1 MGNYTSKT
9 REEWTKSSL
18 ESIKHKF
25 GNSKIKDFHGKEIEW
40 NEIES
45 YLGILY
51 DHKFKNLDVKYFI
64 SRYNPKINPKEL
76 EVYIN

>member
-9 REEWTKSSL
+9 REEWTRSSL

-25 GNSKIKDFHGKEIEW
+25 GDSKIKDSNNKEIEW
-40 NEIES
+40 DEIES

-51 DHKFKNLDVKYFI
+51 DHKYKNLDIKYFI
-64 SRYNPKINPKEL
+64 SRFNPKIDPVEL
-76 EVYIN
+76 DVYIS